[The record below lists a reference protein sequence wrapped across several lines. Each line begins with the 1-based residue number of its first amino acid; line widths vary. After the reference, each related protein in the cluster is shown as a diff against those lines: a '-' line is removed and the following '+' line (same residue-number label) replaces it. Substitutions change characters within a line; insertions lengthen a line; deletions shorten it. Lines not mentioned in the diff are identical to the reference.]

1 MAKLDFNLDLDEPRE
16 KLIEKITNYQKL
28 SEFLPDQL
36 KNIEILEQDENKTIT
51 KETIFFSTVIN
62 KPFVLESVHK
72 KISSNKIQTEIVSGP
87 AKGTLIIMVL
97 NEKGDGTNISIDIEL
112 KLSLKAIILQPLI
125 KKWYKRILTS
135 TLYKINNSIMN
146 NS

>member
-1 MAKLDFNLDLDEPRE
+1 MTTLDFSIKLGANPNNLFSL
-16 KLIEKITNYQKL
+16 ITNYKNL
-28 SEFLPDQL
+28 PRFLPDQL

-62 KPFVLESVHK
+62 KPFVQESVHK

>member
-1 MAKLDFNLDLDEPRE
+1 MARLDFTLDLEAPRE
-16 KLIEKITNYQKL
+16 QLMKEITNYQKL

-36 KNIEILEQDENKTIT
+36 KNIEIIEHDENKTIT
-51 KETIFFSTVIN
+51 RETIFFSTMIN
-62 KPFVLESVHK
+62 KPFVQESIHR
-72 KISSNKIQTEIVSGP
+72 KISSNKVQTEIISGP
-87 AKGTLIIMVL
+87 ARETLITMVL
-97 NEKGDGTNISIDIEL
+97 DERDDGTNISIEIEL

-146 NS
+146 ES

>member
-1 MAKLDFNLDLDEPRE
+1 MAKLDFNLDLDAPRE

-62 KPFVLESVHK
+62 
-72 KISSNKIQTEIVSGP
+72 
-87 AKGTLIIMVL
+87 TL
-97 NEKGDGTNISIDIEL
+97 N
-112 KLSLKAIILQPLI
+112 
-125 KKWYKRILTS
+125 
-135 TLYKINNSIMN
+135 
-146 NS
+146 

>member
-1 MAKLDFNLDLDEPRE
+1 
-16 KLIEKITNYQKL
+16 
-28 SEFLPDQL
+28 
-36 KNIEILEQDENKTIT
+36 
-51 KETIFFSTVIN
+51 
-62 KPFVLESVHK
+62 
-72 KISSNKIQTEIVSGP
+72 
-87 AKGTLIIMVL
+87 MVL